1 VDIRRNASSLFNL
14 GVTQYHLKEFDE
26 AIRSWTSAIELQPA
40 SADAHTNLASAYLN
54 NSQSRPD
61 LALQHLQIAAK
72 LAPEDPE
79 IAFNLA
85 SVLEAFGHLPESLEY
100 YKRSKRCGVDRAAIH
115 IKEVSA
121 RIEKQSERTNGTNR
135 GRSTS

>member
-1 VDIRRNASSLFNL
+1 MRIPVRLFPP
-14 GVTQYHLKEFDE
+14 
-26 AIRSWTSAIELQPA
+26 IRSCLLNATLFCS
-40 SADAHTNLASAYLN
+40 DLASAYLN
-54 NSQSRPD
+54 HSQSRPD
-61 LALQHLQIAAK
+61 LAFQHLQIAAK

-100 YKRSKRCGVDRAAIH
+100 YKRSKQYGVDRAAVH

-121 RIEKQSERTNGTNR
+121 KIEKQSERTNGTNS
-135 GRSTS
+135 GPSTS